1 MAPRAAEV
9 VDYQSLM
16 QLICPQKSPSDN
28 GRGIFGKSVFI
39 VLAFLSCTTRPRESR
54 VEILTCNN
62 PEYSPRKSRALRVD
76 IQACECYLAL
86 F

>member
-9 VDYQSLM
+9 VEHQSLM

-28 GRGIFGKSVFI
+28 GRGIFGKVVFI
-39 VLAFLSCTTRPRESR
+39 GPAFLFCTTHPKESR

-76 IQACECYLAL
+76 IQVCECYPAL